1 MSHVSLKK
9 MFDFCRPL
17 AIVIYSFGAAIGL
30 YALKHSLLPGKENTL
45 LEVVTLNIGCGIVF
59 LLGWYVC
66 LAWAVKSFKLTQTFP
81 SRLQYILM
89 NLICAI
95 PIKAAVDLYIRWQL
109 KPFFYDEGMPVLV
122 SLILGAVLTLII
134 FTVIVGLFM
143 MQCQLPAKITF
154 CPAENT
160 VFSVVAY
167 ILLYGLCGILL
178 YASAEAVYLGI
189 YHDAALFWMMIYT
202 MISVSSGRINR
213 KKTGDG
219 K

>member
-1 MSHVSLKK
+1 MKLSGIAPPARALLH
-9 MFDFCRPL
+9 DGIAL
-17 AIVIYSFGAAIGL
+17 AADGA
-30 YALKHSLLPGKENTL
+30 
-45 LEVVTLNIGCGIVF
+45 
-59 LLGWYVC
+59 
-66 LAWAVKSFKLTQTFP
+66 
-81 SRLQYILM
+81 
-89 NLICAI
+89 
-95 PIKAAVDLYIRWQL
+95 
-109 KPFFYDEGMPVLV
+109 
-122 SLILGAVLTLII
+122 AVLTLII
-134 FTVIVGLFM
+134 FTVIVSLFM

>member
-1 MSHVSLKK
+1 MKLSGIAPPAGT
-9 MFDFCRPL
+9 PL
-17 AIVIYSFGAAIGL
+17 HGGIALAADG
-30 YALKHSLLPGKENTL
+30 
-45 LEVVTLNIGCGIVF
+45 
-59 LLGWYVC
+59 
-66 LAWAVKSFKLTQTFP
+66 
-81 SRLQYILM
+81 
-89 NLICAI
+89 
-95 PIKAAVDLYIRWQL
+95 
-109 KPFFYDEGMPVLV
+109 
-122 SLILGAVLTLII
+122 GAVQTLII

>member
-1 MSHVSLKK
+1 MLRLFSPIGWVFGWL
-9 MFDFCRPL
+9 MFH
-17 AIVIYSFGAAIGL
+17 I
-30 YALKHSLLPGKENTL
+30 N
-45 LEVVTLNIGCGIVF
+45 EVTHNYG
-59 LLGWYVC
+59 
-66 LAWAVKSFKLTQTFP
+66 
-81 SRLQYILM
+81 
-89 NLICAI
+89 
-95 PIKAAVDLYIRWQL
+95 
-109 KPFFYDEGMPVLV
+109 
-122 SLILGAVLTLII
+122 LTLII
-134 FTVIVGLFM
+134 FTVIVSLFM

-160 VFSVVAY
+160 VFSVVVY